1 MAKLTITKCVVQ
13 GGQVIERRSESFA
26 VTINPAD
33 YKHSHSIAYT
43 GGEDGDA
50 APLGKAGATTR
61 FNTVNAEKVVFSIV
75 LDGTGVVADAKGRS
89 VGDQVGKLKAL
100 VYDYDG
106 ETHEPNI
113 VKLSWGKGLDG
124 FIGRLTSLDIDY
136 TLFHPS
142 GEALRAKLGLSFVSY
157 ETPKEEAAAANRS
170 SPDLSH
176 LVVVRAG
183 DTLPLLCQRIY
194 QDPSRYLAVARHND
208 LDDFRQLTPGVELDF
223 PPMR

>member
-1 MAKLTITKCVVQ
+1 MTKLKITKCVVQ
-13 GGQVIERRSESFA
+13 GGQVVERRNEAFS

-33 YKHSHSIAYT
+33 YKHTHSIDYT
-43 GGEDGDA
+43 GGEEGDA
-50 APLGKAGATTR
+50 SPLGKAGATTR
-61 FNTVNAEKVVFSIV
+61 FNTVNAEKIAFSVV
-75 LDGTGVVADAKGRS
+75 LDGTGVVPDAKGKP
-89 VGDQVGKLKAL
+89 VGDQITALKRL

-136 TLFHPS
+136 TLFHPD
-142 GEALRAKLGLSFVSY
+142 GAALRAKVGLSFVSY

-183 DTLPLLCQRIY
+183 DTLPLLCQRVY

-208 LDDFRQLTPGVELDF
+208 LDDFRTLTPGAELEF